1 MSKHDPLAHCGLC
14 HRVLGIERI
23 QYHHLVPK
31 TFGGKVVVPMHQ
43 ICHRKVHSLFT
54 ERELLRV
61 YNTFDALRSHSD
73 IQVFVAWVSSKD
85 SAFYVSSD
93 VAKRRRK

>member
-1 MSKHDPLAHCGLC
+1 MLGVE
-14 HRVLGIERI
+14 RV
-23 QYHHLVPK
+23 QFHHLVPK
-31 TFGGKVVVPMHQ
+31 TFGGKVIVPMHQ

-61 YNTFDALRSHSD
+61 YNTFEALRSHAD
-73 IQVFVAWVSSKD
+73 IQVFVAWVESKD
-85 SAFYVSSD
+85 PGFYVSSD